1 MVPHSLESSMP
12 DESVQAEELNN
23 RRREARIT
31 DRHGYTYELCEC
43 RDGGTVTVQ
52 QGQALSLNRSAHGNS
67 FIGVHIFARLTTK
80 KLFYFFLH
88 LRHTSHTAHENDV
101 VDVAGDGRGRGGAAF
116 GVRGGGAGEGGGR
129 GAVGDGIGLRGAEF
143 VTHFPVPFRRG
154 RGGLLPEPDQD
165 VQHLAAA
172 P

>member
-52 QGQALSLNRSAHGNS
+52 QGQALSLNRSAHGILLLMSAAPRVTQLVELYNAQLGWRRS
-67 FIGVHIFARLTTK
+67 TMVYEVRWSRPLRVESQGDLFLVGCRLTTA
-80 KLFYFFLH
+80 
-88 LRHTSHTAHENDV
+88 TA
-101 VDVAGDGRGRGGAAF
+101 R
-116 GVRGGGAGEGGGR
+116 
-129 GAVGDGIGLRGAEF
+129 
-143 VTHFPVPFRRG
+143 
-154 RGGLLPEPDQD
+154 
-165 VQHLAAA
+165 
-172 P
+172 